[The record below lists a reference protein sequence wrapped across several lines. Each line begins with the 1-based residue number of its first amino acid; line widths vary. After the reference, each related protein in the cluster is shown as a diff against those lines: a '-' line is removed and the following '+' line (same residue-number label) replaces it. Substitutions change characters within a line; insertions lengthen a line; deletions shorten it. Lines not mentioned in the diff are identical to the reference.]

1 MFLKGCLKH
10 FSDSLVFIKN
20 CGGFK
25 VKIEI
30 EKLRDKA
37 AVVVEHF
44 ANRADFYVRSGSG
57 IFNLNHNDFSDVF
70 TEQSVAEMYLQKFQ
84 WYLDESPLIEEL
96 EIDIKKEAD
105 DFKERFAAFLS
116 SKNE

>member
-1 MFLKGCLKH
+1 M
-10 FSDSLVFIKN
+10 KN
-20 CGGFK
+20 
-25 VKIEI
+25 EI

-37 AVVVEHF
+37 AEVAEHF

-57 IFNLNHNDFSDVF
+57 IFNLNHNDFLDVF
-70 TEQSVAEMYLQKFQ
+70 TEQKVAEDYLQKFQ

-96 EIDIKKEAD
+96 EIDIKKEAA

>member
-1 MFLKGCLKH
+1 M
-10 FSDSLVFIKN
+10 
-20 CGGFK
+20 
-25 VKIEI
+25 KIEI

-37 AVVVEHF
+37 AVVAEHF
-44 ANRADFYVRSGSG
+44 ANKADFYVRSGSG

-96 EIDIKKEAD
+96 EIDIKKEAAE
-105 DFKERFAAFLS
+105 FSEHFAALLKRLETTS
-116 SKNE
+116 QPA